1 MTADN
6 LFNFASS
13 GVKRVEGYWQ
23 TITLRPDF
31 ASNEALNIGVIF
43 KHHGQI
49 AFRLLDSVDKF
60 MRLYGEAA
68 EDELQFLLRAIQG
81 ALRQNTLPQF
91 PSISFG
97 PQALARGDSV
107 DEIVERLYATCVT
120 LSGPAY
126 RPQHERAKFINNTFV
141 RHEVFRHIRLMA
153 GVAAEQVIAS
163 DAEFLFKDKDRVIP
177 LDIPLRH
184 ERRLGTVVSAAFSS
198 PENVERALLR
208 AFFDLTT
215 AMRIS
220 DSTSG
225 SFFVFRPKEFRQKVT
240 QQKIDNV
247 IDVTAWK
254 VGKAGLTVDMSDSS
268 EGMAEHIL
276 EWAQVRS

>member
-1 MTADN
+1 MIADN
-6 LFNFASS
+6 LFNFTSS

-31 ASNEALNIGVIF
+31 ASHEALNIGVIF
-43 KHHGQI
+43 NHNAQI
-49 AFRLLDSVDKF
+49 KFRLLDSVDKF
-60 MRLYGEAA
+60 TRLYGEAA

-126 RPQHERAKFINNTFV
+126 RPQQERSKFINNTFV
-141 RHEVFRHIRLMA
+141 RNEVFRHIRLMA
-153 GVAAEQVIAS
+153 GLAAEQVIAS
-163 DAEFLFKDKDRVIP
+163 DAEFLFKDNDRVIP

-184 ERRLGTVVSAAFSS
+184 EQQLGTVVSAAFSS

-215 AMRIS
+215 AMHIS
-220 DSTSG
+220 NSRSG
-225 SFFVFRPKEFRQKVT
+225 SFFVFRPKELRPKVT

-247 IDVTAWK
+247 IEVTAWK
-254 VGKAGLTVDMSDSS
+254 VGKAGLKVDMSDSS

-276 EWAQVRS
+276 EWAHVR